1 MPNAHQPSIP
11 TRLVPLIMAA
21 ATTIVYA
28 LLAYYVWPPQ
38 FVNLTALKDG
48 SVTAAQLQAL
58 TMIKELNS
66 YLVSTTTL
74 LLGGLGWYLS
84 QYQPPKSAVVHTV
97 FFASVGFVVL
107 ALIYAGMTNV
117 ELTDELAQNSLA
129 LTPETSRV
137 LYYLEMEIWTCGIA
151 TALML
156 GVFSDAVTKGKL

>member
-1 MPNAHQPSIP
+1 MPNAHQTSMPS
-11 TRLVPLIMAA
+11 RLVPLAVATAA
-21 ATTIVYA
+21 MIGYA
-28 LLAYYVWPPQ
+28 LLAHYAWPPH
-38 FVNLTALKDG
+38 FVNLTVLKDG
-48 SVTAAQLQAL
+48 DVTDAQSQAVD
-58 TMIKELNS
+58 MIKELNG

-84 QYQPPKSAVVHTV
+84 EYQPPKSVVVHTA

-129 LTPETSRV
+129 LVPETSRV

-151 TALML
+151 AVLML
-156 GVFSDAVTKGKL
+156 GVFTDAVTKGKL